1 MNFSDWQPAA
11 SVVNLRRRAQ
21 LYADIRR
28 FFATRD
34 VLEVETPVLSQ
45 AAVTDPFLV
54 PMFTDYAGPGDL
66 NGKPLFLQTSPEYP
80 MKRLLAAGSGAIYQ
94 LAKVFRNG
102 ELGDRHN
109 PEFTMLEW
117 YRPGF
122 DDARLMDEVAEL
134 VAGVLE
140 MDPASIQRL
149 SYRDAFLR
157 YLDIDPF
164 RASLAEL
171 QDLARQR
178 LDLQFDDE
186 RRDSWLELL
195 MSHLIEPHLTMPTFI
210 VDYPASQAALARV
223 ALDDEGNAV
232 ARRFELYVEGLEL
245 CNGYYELTDADEQR
259 RRFEADSAC
268 RRQRQLPDHP
278 ADQRLLA
285 ALGAGMPDCAGVALG
300 VDRLLMLACR
310 SERLEQVLAFPLPRA

>member
-1 MNFSDWQPAA
+1 MIFSDWQPAA
-11 SVVNLRRRAQ
+11 SVANLRRRAH

-28 FFATRD
+28 FFAARD
-34 VLEVETPVLSQ
+34 VLEVETPILSQ

-54 PMFTDYAGPGDL
+54 PMLTGYEGPGDL
-66 NGKPLFLQTSPEYP
+66 NGRPLFLQTSPEYP

-109 PEFTMLEW
+109 PEFTLLEW

-134 VAGVLE
+134 VGAVLAIDPAGV
-140 MDPASIQRL
+140 QRL

-157 YLDIDPF
+157 YLNIDPF
-164 RASLAEL
+164 QASLAEL
-171 QDLARQR
+171 QALACQH

-186 RRDSWLELL
+186 RRDAWLELL
-195 MSHLIEPHLTMPTFI
+195 MSHLIEPHLRAATFI

-223 ALDDEGNAV
+223 ALDGEGNAV

-245 CNGYYELTDADEQR
+245 CNGYYELTDADEQQ
-259 RRFEADSAC
+259 RRFAADSEC

-300 VDRLLMLACR
+300 VDRLLMLACQC
-310 SERLEQVLAFPLPRA
+310 ERLEQVLAFPLPRA